1 MNYQRITIKD
11 IARAAG
17 LTPSS
22 VSRALN
28 NHPRISRQTKEKVL
42 ALARK
47 MGYSPNLFARGLVK
61 KKTYLIGLQVY
72 DFRNPFYAELTRA
85 IQDTAQE
92 FGYWV
97 IQASTDDDR
106 DKTEFLVDSMIKMG
120 VEGIIFASCKLQD
133 KTVEKLIDTG
143 FPVVLANRRL
153 KKDIGDYV
161 VLDNTYGAYLMVNH
175 LINHGYRRI
184 AMISGPRSVSTSAD
198 RDRGYRQ
205 ALKDRGLSVDGEII
219 KYGSFSQETG
229 FRFAKQ
235 LMALLNP
242 PQAIFCGD
250 DAIALGAMKALGEV
264 GRRVPDDV
272 AVVGFDDA
280 EISSHPLIQ
289 LTTVSQNLRE
299 MGRIAARTMVDRI
312 EGRQKN
318 PQRIL
323 IEPHLIIRR
332 SCGYNLN
339 PKAGSAGRPAET
351 AFFGEVRGWRMK
363 V

>member
-11 IARAAG
+11 IAKAAD

-28 NHPRISRQTKEKVL
+28 NHPRISRRTKEKVL
-42 ALARK
+42 VLAQK

-72 DFRNPFYAELTRA
+72 DFRNPFYAELTRS

-97 IQASTDDDR
+97 IQASTDDDQ
-106 DKTEFLVDSMIKMG
+106 DKADALIDSMIKMG

-133 KTVEKLIDTG
+133 KTVEKLIDNN
-143 FPVVLANRRL
+143 FPVVLVNRKL
-153 KKDIGDYV
+153 KKNIGDYV
-161 VLDNTYGAYLMVNH
+161 VLNNTYGAYLMVNH
-175 LINHGYRRI
+175 LVNHDYRRI

-198 RDRGYRQ
+198 RHRGYTQ
-205 ALKDRGLSVDGEII
+205 ALKDRGLKIDEEII

-235 LMALLNP
+235 LMSLVNP
-242 PQAIFCGD
+242 PRAIFCGD
-250 DAIALGAMKALGEV
+250 DAIALGAMRALGELEK
-264 GRRVPDDV
+264 RVPDDV

-289 LTTVSQNLRE
+289 LTTVSQNLQE
-299 MGRIAARTMVDRI
+299 MGRLAAKTMVERI
-312 EGRQKN
+312 EGKQKN
-318 PQRIL
+318 PQKIL

-332 SCGYNLN
+332 SCGYKLN
-339 PKAGSAGRPAET
+339 SKSG
-351 AFFGEVRGWRMK
+351 
-363 V
+363 

>member
-11 IARAAG
+11 IAKAAD

-42 ALARK
+42 ALAQK

-72 DFRNPFYAELTRA
+72 DFRNPFYAELTRS

-92 FGYWV
+92 SGYWV
-97 IQASTDDDR
+97 IQASTDDDQ
-106 DKTEFLVDSMIKMG
+106 DKADALIDSMIKMG

-133 KTVEKLIDTG
+133 KTVEKLIDNN
-143 FPVVLANRRL
+143 FPVVLVNRKL
-153 KKDIGDYV
+153 KKNIGDYV

-175 LINHGYRRI
+175 LINHDYRRI

-198 RDRGYRQ
+198 RHRGYTR
-205 ALKDRGLSVDGEII
+205 ALKDRGLKIDEEII

-235 LMALLNP
+235 FMSLLNP
-242 PQAIFCGD
+242 PRAIFCGD
-250 DAIALGAMKALGEV
+250 DAIALGAMRALGEL
-264 GRRVPDDV
+264 GKRVPDDV

-289 LTTVSQNLRE
+289 LTTVSQNLQE
-299 MGRIAARTMVDRI
+299 MGRLAAKTMVERI
-312 EGRQKN
+312 EGKQKN
-318 PQRIL
+318 LQKIL

-332 SCGYNLN
+332 SCGYRL
-339 PKAGSAGRPAET
+339 PSLRQEIK
-351 AFFGEVRGWRMK
+351 
-363 V
+363 